1 MIRSKIVRN
10 VAKCLI
16 CGETIES
23 THRYDYR
30 ICSCGNL
37 RVDGG
42 TDYIRRGFM
51 NGRESFENLNEF
63 IEEEDSDEEFF
74 RTFSL

>member
-42 TDYIRRGFM
+42 TDYIPDMGDVPVF
-51 NGRESFENLNEF
+51 NILYESISVSVKGNSE
-63 IEEEDSDEEFF
+63 
-74 RTFSL
+74 